1 MRVLMFGWELP
12 PYNSGGL
19 GVACYHLAKAL
30 CKKNTEVIFVLP
42 RRVDMPP
49 QDFSILFAD
58 ANMRIRT
65 INSPLVPYITS
76 SLYLSFMSA
85 EARARLYGNTLFEE
99 VLRYGR
105 QAKKIAETE
114 TFDVIHA
121 HDWLSFP
128 AGVAAKSSSGKPLVV
143 HVHATEFD
151 RTGGQGVNPLV
162 YEIEKWGMERA
173 DKVIAVSNFT
183 KNMIIEKYGIA
194 PEKIEVVYNAVERP
208 DDPHG
213 GVRSP
218 VSRHKSLVL
227 FVGRITLQK
236 GPDYFVEA
244 AAKVL
249 ARDRDVL
256 FVMAGD
262 GDMYHEMI
270 RKAAAMGISDNFLF
284 AGFLRGS
291 ELTALYRS
299 ADLYVMPS
307 VSEPFGLTAIESL
320 QCGTPILISKQTGA
334 GESLTHCLKVDFW
347 DTDEMAAKIL
357 AVLSYK
363 ELGQCLSEFGR
374 REIGKFSWDRSA
386 DQCITIYQ
394 QLTTT

>member
-42 RRVDMPP
+42 RKVNVSSR
-49 QDFSILFAD
+49 DFSILFAD
-58 ANMRIRT
+58 TRIRVHT
-65 INSPLVPYITS
+65 IESPLEPYITS
-76 SLYLSFMSA
+76 TSYLSFIS
-85 EARARLYGNTLFEE
+85 ENARSRIYGNTLFEE

-105 QAKKIAETE
+105 QAKKIAKNER
-114 TFDVIHA
+114 FDVIHA

-128 AGVAAKSSSGKPLVV
+128 AGVAAKKVSGKKLVT

-151 RTGGQGVNPLV
+151 RTGGTGVNPLV
-162 YEIEKWGMERA
+162 YEIEKWGMENA
-173 DKVIAVSNFT
+173 DKVIAVSNLT
-183 KNMIIEKYGIA
+183 KNMVIEKYGIPA
-194 PEKIEVVYNAVERP
+194 EKIEVVYNATEPPGDVHSALTAP
-208 DDPHG
+208 I
-213 GVRSP
+213 
-218 VSRHKSLVL
+218 SRHKSIVL

-249 ARDRDVL
+249 AHTKDVL

-262 GDMYHEMI
+262 GDMYHQMI
-270 RKAAAMGISDNFLF
+270 GKAATMGISDNFLF
-284 AGFLRGS
+284 AGFLRGAQ
-291 ELTALYRS
+291 LTSLYKS

-320 QCGTPILISKQTGA
+320 QCGTPILISKQTGV

-347 DTDEMAAKIL
+347 DTNEMAAKIM
-357 AVLSYK
+357 AVLRYK
-363 ELGQCLSEFGR
+363 ELGQVLSEHGR
-374 REIGKFSWDRSA
+374 AEAGKFSWDKSA
-386 DQCITIYQ
+386 DQCIHLYNTV
-394 QLTTT
+394 LK

>member
-1 MRVLMFGWELP
+1 MFGWELP

-42 RRVDMPP
+42 RKVNVSSH
-49 QDFSILFAD
+49 DFSILFAD
-58 ANMRIRT
+58 TRIRVRT
-65 INSPLVPYITS
+65 IESPLEPYITS
-76 SLYLSFMSA
+76 TSYMSFMSENA
-85 EARARLYGNTLFEE
+85 KSRIYGNTLFEE

-105 QAKKIAETE
+105 QAKKIAKNEQ
-114 TFDVIHA
+114 FDIIHA

-128 AGVAAKSSSGKPLVV
+128 AGVAAKKISGKKLVV

-151 RTGGQGVNPLV
+151 RTGGTGVNPLV
-162 YEIEKWGMERA
+162 YEIEKWGMENA
-173 DKVIAVSNFT
+173 DKIIAVSNLT
-183 KNMIIEKYGIA
+183 KNMVIEKYGIPA
-194 PEKIEVVYNAVERP
+194 EKIEVVYNATEP
-208 DDPHG
+208 PGDIHSALAAPI
-213 GVRSP
+213 
-218 VSRHKSLVL
+218 SRHKSIVL

-249 ARDRDVL
+249 AHTKDVL

-262 GDMYHEMI
+262 GDMYHQMI
-270 RKAAAMGISDNFLF
+270 NKAAAMGISDNFLF
-284 AGFLRGS
+284 AGFLRGTQ
-291 ELTALYRS
+291 LTALYKS

-320 QCGTPILISKQTGA
+320 QCGTPILISKQTGV

-347 DTDEMAAKIL
+347 DTNEMAAKIL
-357 AVLSYK
+357 AVLRYK
-363 ELGQCLSEFGR
+363 ELGQVLSEHGR
-374 REIGKFSWDRSA
+374 AEAGKFSWDKSA
-386 DQCITIYQ
+386 DQCIHLYNTV
-394 QLTTT
+394 LK

>member
-1 MRVLMFGWELP
+1 MFGWELP

-42 RRVDMPP
+42 RKVNVSSR
-49 QDFSILFAD
+49 DFSILFAD
-58 ANMRIRT
+58 ARIRVHT
-65 INSPLVPYITS
+65 IESPLEPYITS
-76 SLYLSFMSA
+76 KTYLSFMSENA
-85 EARARLYGNTLFEE
+85 KSRIYGNNLFEE

-105 QAKKIAETE
+105 QAKKIARKEH
-114 TFDVIHA
+114 FDIIHA

-128 AGVAAKSSSGKPLVV
+128 AGVAAKKVSGKKLVV

-151 RTGGQGVNPLV
+151 RTGGTGVNPLV
-162 YEIEKWGMERA
+162 YEIEKWGMENA
-173 DKVIAVSNFT
+173 DKIIAVSNLT
-183 KNMIIEKYGIA
+183 KNMVIEKYGIPA
-194 PEKIEVVYNAVERP
+194 EKIEVVYNATEP
-208 DDPHG
+208 PGDIYNAMTAPI
-213 GVRSP
+213 SK
-218 VSRHKSLVL
+218 HKSIVL

-249 ARDRDVL
+249 AHTKDVL

-262 GDMYHEMI
+262 GDMYHHMI
-270 RKAAAMGISDNFLF
+270 QKAASMGISDNFLF

-291 ELTALYRS
+291 QLTSLYKS

-320 QCGTPILISKQTGA
+320 QCGTPILISKQTGV

-347 DTDEMAAKIL
+347 DTHEMAAKIL
-357 AVLSYK
+357 AILRYK
-363 ELGQCLSEFGR
+363 ELGEVLSEQGR
-374 REIGKFSWDRSA
+374 AEAGKFSWDKSA
-386 DQCITIYQ
+386 DQCIHLYNTVLQ
-394 QLTTT
+394 